1 MLTGLLGGVFGTRHD
16 RERKRVQPIVDEIN
30 EHYAR
35 LQSVSEEELRA
46 QTGAFRAR
54 IREATSELEVRIA
67 DLRERKR
74 ASSDPAVRDEIDN
87 ELSGVDGRGGVE
99 ADLRRATAEI
109 LDELLPE
116 AFATVREAA
125 RRLLGTKE
133 SVTGQEMEWNM
144 VPYDVQLMG
153 GIQLH
158 NGRIAEMATGE
169 GKTLVATLPLY
180 LNALPG
186 KGAHLIT
193 VNSYLARRD
202 SQWMGHVY
210 TYLGLTVGCI
220 DDTEPGT
227 MELRAAYECD
237 ITYGTNNEFGF
248 DYLRDNMVQS
258 LEHRVQRSHV
268 YAIVDEVDSVLI
280 DEARTPLIISGPVG
294 NESDAEYAQHNA
306 AVARLVR
313 RQGDLVNA
321 LVAAGEKALEADD
334 SESAGLSLY
343 KAQLGG
349 PKNKRLL
356 KVLQEQ
362 GVKALVQKMELQ
374 HIADRRLPAGKQQY
388 RDIENDLLF
397 VLDEKG
403 HTVHLTDAG
412 VDFMSPDS
420 PDEFVLPDLSH
431 QVHVIDHDPDMT
443 AAQKIE
449 ARTALDVDYARK
461 SERLNIVHQL
471 LRAHALFERDVNY
484 VVQEGQ
490 VLIVD
495 EFTGRTMHGRRW
507 SEGLHQ
513 AVEAKEGVQV
523 KGETQTLA
531 TITIQNYFRLYDKLA
546 GMTGTAETEETE
558 FHEIYKL
565 GVSVIPTNRPVIR
578 DDRQDL
584 VYKTRREKYNAILEE
599 TQRLHELG
607 FPVLVGTVNVDV
619 SETMSRM
626 FKRAGIPHNVLNA
639 KYHQREA
646 EIVAGAGQP
655 GAVTIATNMAG
666 RGTDIKLGPGVTESK
681 PSKRKNAENEIVD
694 VVECGGLHII
704 GSERHES
711 RRIDRQLRGRAGR
724 QGDPGASQFFLS
736 LEDDLMRLFGSDRI
750 ARLMDRM
757 GAEEG
762 EMLTHSLITRS
773 IEQAQKRVEL
783 QNFQSRKRLLEYDDV
798 MNQQRE
804 VIYSLRSFALEGG
817 EELKAE
823 AEKMIEKGV
832 AKRVENML
840 NEFDSQEEWDFA
852 LVRQDLLMHYMLT
865 VPGFEDGNLPT
876 SQEIAEQRAI
886 DAGRKAFADK
896 MKSLGEYAEQLLA
909 LVMLHVIDE
918 KWKDHL
924 YDLDQLRNAIGYR
937 SWGQKDPLIEY
948 KHEAYNMFVDLMQD
962 IHNTFTERFL
972 RAQITFEQSP
982 PPPPPQIR
990 LDDGDGP
997 GPNGRQPRRPA
1008 GPTKRYNALGVLE
1021 DVPPEDNGEGTDQT
1035 LDIGPEEPP
1044 QPGAAVRPEPTVHV
1058 GGKSSSLS
1066 KAMAPAAVPGIAGG
1080 VPGGKTG
1087 DWSNVGRNDPCPCGS
1102 GKKFKKCHG
1111 ASL

>member
-1 MLTGLLGGVFGTRHD
+1 MALTGLLSGVFGTRHD

-35 LQSVSEEELRA
+35 LQTIPEEELRG
-46 QTGAFRAR
+46 QTEKFRAR
-54 IREATSELEVRIA
+54 IKERTSEIEARIA
-67 DLRERKR
+67 ELREKKR
-74 ASSDPAVRDEIDN
+74 ITADPAAREEIDN
-87 ELSGVDGRGGVE
+87 ELSGVDGRGGAE
-99 ADLRRATAEI
+99 AELRTAI
-109 LDELLPE
+109 AGVLDELLPE
-116 AFATVREAA
+116 AFATAREAA
-125 RRLLGTKE
+125 RRLVGTKVM
-133 SVTGQEMEWNM
+133 VTGQEMEWNM

-158 NGRIAEMATGE
+158 QGRIAEMATGE

-186 KGAHLIT
+186 NGAHLIT

-202 SQWMGHVY
+202 SEWMGHVY
-210 TYLGLTVGCI
+210 SYLGLTVGCI

-227 MELRAAYECD
+227 LQRRAAYECD

-258 LEHRVQRSHV
+258 LEQRAQRSHV
-268 YAIVDEVDSVLI
+268 YAIVDEVDSVLV

-294 NESDAEYAQHNA
+294 NESDAEYAEHNA
-306 AVARLVR
+306 AVSRLVR
-313 RQGDLVNA
+313 RQSDLVNA
-321 LVAAGEKALEADD
+321 LVAAGEKAFEADD
-334 SESAGLSLY
+334 SDAAALNLY

-356 KVLQEQ
+356 KVFQETGAKQ
-362 GVKALVQKMELQ
+362 LVQKMELQ
-374 HIADRRLPAGKQQY
+374 HIADRRLPANKQQY
-388 RDIENDLLF
+388 RDIEEDLLF

-412 VDFMSPDS
+412 VDFMSPEAHDQ
-420 PDEFVLPDLSH
+420 FVLPDLS
-431 QVHVIDHDPDMT
+431 QEVHAIDHDPNMT
-443 AAQKIE
+443 PAQKLE
-449 ARTALDVDYARK
+449 ARNKINIDYAAK

-531 TITIQNYFRLYDKLA
+531 TITIQNYFRLYEKLS

-599 TQRLHELG
+599 TQRLHGLG
-607 FPVLVGTVNVDV
+607 FPVLVGTVSVEV
-619 SETMSRM
+619 SETLARM

-681 PSKRKNAENEIVD
+681 PSQRKDAENQIVD
-694 VVECGGLHII
+694 VVEWGGLHII

-750 ARLMDRM
+750 AKLMDRM

-823 AEKMIEKGV
+823 AQKMVEKGV
-832 AKRVENML
+832 TKRVENML
-840 NEFDSQEEWDFA
+840 GEFDSQEEWDFS
-852 LVRQDLLMHYMLT
+852 LVRQDLLMHYMLV
-865 VPGFEDGNLPT
+865 VPGFEDGSLPG
-876 SQEIAEQRAI
+876 SEAEARQRAV
-886 DAGRKAFADK
+886 DAGTKAFEDK
-896 MKSLGEYAEQLLA
+896 LQSLGEYGSQLLA
-909 LVMLHVIDE
+909 IVMLHVLDE

-948 KHEAYNMFVDLMQD
+948 KHEAYNMFVDLMDD

-972 RAQITFEQSP
+972 RAQITFEERAAP
-982 PPPPPQIR
+982 PPPMYLSGPD
-990 LDDGDGP
+990 LDG
-997 GPNGRQPRRPA
+997 NGEERAPRPR
-1008 GPTKRYNALGVLE
+1008 KKQFNALGVME
-1021 DVPPEDNGEGTDQT
+1021 EIDDDGGEGTDAT
-1035 LDIGPEEPP
+1035 LDIAPAEAPKKGT
-1044 QPGAAVRPEPTVHV
+1044 AVRPEPTVHV

-1066 KAMAPAAVPGIAGG
+1066 KAMAGGAIGG
-1080 VPGGKTG
+1080 VPGVPGVSG
-1087 DWSNVGRNDPCPCGS
+1087 GSADWSNVGRNDPCPCGS

-1111 ASL
+1111 ANL

>member
-1 MLTGLLGGVFGTRHD
+1 GVANTLLA
-16 RERKRVQPIVDEIN
+16 EAEKLLVDEKT
-30 EHYAR
+30 R
-35 LQSVSEEELRA
+35 Q
-46 QTGAFRAR
+46 
-54 IREATSELEVRIA
+54 
-67 DLRERKR
+67 D
-74 ASSDPAVRDEIDN
+74 
-87 ELSGVDGRGGVE
+87 
-99 ADLRRATAEI
+99 
-109 LDELLPE
+109 
-116 AFATVREAA
+116 AA
-125 RRLLGTKE
+125 LK
-133 SVTGQEMEWNM
+133 
-144 VPYDVQLMG
+144 
-153 GIQLH
+153 
-158 NGRIAEMATGE
+158 
-169 GKTLVATLPLY
+169 LY
-180 LNALPG
+180 Q
-186 KGAHLIT
+186 AHLG
-193 VNSYLARRD
+193 
-202 SQWMGHVY
+202 M
-210 TYLGLTVGCI
+210 
-220 DDTEPGT
+220 
-227 MELRAAYECD
+227 
-237 ITYGTNNEFGF
+237 
-248 DYLRDNMVQS
+248 
-258 LEHRVQRSHV
+258 
-268 YAIVDEVDSVLI
+268 
-280 DEARTPLIISGPVG
+280 
-294 NESDAEYAQHNA
+294 
-306 AVARLVR
+306 
-313 RQGDLVNA
+313 
-321 LVAAGEKALEADD
+321 
-334 SESAGLSLY
+334 
-343 KAQLGG
+343 

-356 KVLQEQ
+356 KVLNET
-362 GVKALVQKMELQ
+362 GAKILVQKMELQ
-374 HIADRRLPAGKQQY
+374 HIADRRLPASKQQY
-388 RDIENDLLF
+388 RDIENDLLY

-412 VDFMSPDS
+412 VDFMSPQAH
-420 PDEFVLPDLSH
+420 DEFVLPDLSQ
-431 QVHVIDHDPDMT
+431 QVHAIDHDPDMT
-443 AAQKIE
+443 PAEKLE
-449 ARTALDVDYARK
+449 ARNILNVDYAAK
-461 SERLNIVHQL
+461 SDRLNIVHQL

-531 TITIQNYFRLYDKLA
+531 TITIQNYFRLYEKLA

-558 FHEIYKL
+558 FHQIYKL

-599 TQRLHELG
+599 TQRLHGLG
-607 FPVLVGTVNVDV
+607 FPVLVGTVSVEV
-619 SETMSRM
+619 SETLARM
-626 FKRAGIPHNVLNA
+626 FKRAGIPHEVLNA

-646 EIVAGAGQP
+646 EIVARAGQP
-655 GAVTIATNMAG
+655 GSVTIATNMAG

-681 PSKRKNAENEIVD
+681 PSQRKDAENQVVD
-694 VVECGGLHII
+694 VVEWGGLHII

-750 ARLMDRM
+750 AKLMDRM

-817 EELKAE
+817 EELRAE

-832 AKRVENML
+832 SKRVENML
-840 NEFDSQEEWDFA
+840 ATFDSQEEWDFA
-852 LVRQDLLMHYMLT
+852 LVRQDLLMHYMLE
-865 VPGFEDGNLPT
+865 VPGFDEGSLPT
-876 SQEIAEQRAI
+876 SEEEAETRAI
-886 DAGRKAFADK
+886 EAGRKAFTDK
-896 MKSLGEYAEQLLA
+896 LESLGEFRDQLLS
-909 LVMLHVIDE
+909 LVMLHVLDE

-948 KHEAYNMFVDLMQD
+948 KHEAYTMFVDLMGD

-972 RAQITFEQSP
+972 RAQITFEQPRPLP
-982 PPPPPQIR
+982 PMF
-990 LDDGDGP
+990 LSDDDSDSGDGS
-997 GPNGRQPRRPA
+997 PNGRRPRGGPPA
-1008 GPTKRYNALGVLE
+1008 PARRYNALGVLE
-1021 DVPPEDNGEGTDQT
+1021 DVPAGEEDGEGEGTDAT
-1035 LDIGPEEPP
+1035 LDIAPPEAP
-1044 QPGAAVRPEPTVHV
+1044 QRGTAVRPEPTVHV

-1066 KAMAPAAVPGIAGG
+1066 KAMAPRPVPG
-1080 VPGGKTG
+1080 VPGAPGGQG